1 MIAKENGTATDFVVR
16 AVGVSKQFATA
27 AGPVSV
33 LEGVDLEVRRGESVA
48 IVGESGSG
56 KSTLL
61 SLLAGLDVPTTG
73 SIVVEGVDLR
83 TAAETELTEFRAR
96 TIGIVFQHFHLIKS
110 LTALENVALPIDL
123 RERRE
128 DRDGLENAPGSAI
141 DSVGLSHRRDHF
153 PAQLSGGEAQRVA
166 IARAIVGEPALI
178 VADEPTGNLD
188 AKTGAGVMDLL
199 FDLTERRAMTLIL
212 VTHSTDLAARCD
224 RSLVLRDGRLH
235 TPDDARASRAC

>member
-1 MIAKENGTATDFVVR
+1 VTARGIVTPTDLVVR
-16 AVGVSKQFATA
+16 ASGVRKEFPTA
-27 AGPVSV
+27 AGVVSV
-33 LEGVDLEVRRGESVA
+33 LEGVDLEVRRGETLA
-48 IVGESGSG
+48 IIGESGSG

-61 SLLAGLDVPTTG
+61 SLLAGLDVPTGG

-83 TAAETELTEFRAR
+83 TAAESELAEFRSL

-110 LTALENVALPIDL
+110 LTALENVALPLDL
-123 RERRE
+123 RDRRRADE
-128 DRDGLENAPGSAI
+128 ESSGAPEKAI

-166 IARAIVGEPALI
+166 IARAIVAEPALL

-199 FDLTERRAMTLIL
+199 FDLADRRGMTLIL
-212 VTHSTDLAARCD
+212 VTHSAELAARCD
-224 RSLVLRDGRLH
+224 RSLLLRDGRLQS
-235 TPDDARASRAC
+235 PDDGRVPKAC

>member
-1 MIAKENGTATDFVVR
+1 VTARGSKSAGDLVVR
-16 AVGVSKQFATA
+16 ASGVRKEFPTA
-27 AGPVSV
+27 AGVVSV
-33 LEGVDLEVRRGESVA
+33 LEGVDLEVRRGETLA
-48 IVGESGSG
+48 IIGESGSG

-61 SLLAGLDVPTTG
+61 SLLAGLDVPTGG

-83 TAAETELTEFRAR
+83 TAAESELAEFRSR

-110 LTALENVALPIDL
+110 LTALENVALPLDL
-123 RERRE
+123 RDRR
-128 DRDGLENAPGSAI
+128 RDEGGFDGAPENAI

-166 IARAIVGEPALI
+166 IARAIVAEPELL

-199 FDLTERRAMTLIL
+199 FDLTSRRGMTLIL
-212 VTHSTDLAARCD
+212 VTHSAELAARCD
-224 RSLVLRDGRLH
+224 RRLVLRDGRLH
-235 TPDDARASRAC
+235 SPDDGRISKAC

>member
-1 MIAKENGTATDFVVR
+1 VTPTDLVVR
-16 AVGVSKQFATA
+16 ASGVRKEFPTA
-27 AGPVSV
+27 AGVVSV
-33 LEGVDLEVRRGESVA
+33 LEGVDLEVRRGETLA
-48 IVGESGSG
+48 IIGESGSG

-61 SLLAGLDVPTTG
+61 SLLAGLDVPTGG

-83 TAAETELTEFRAR
+83 TAAESELAEFRSL

-110 LTALENVALPIDL
+110 LTALENVALPLDL
-123 RERRE
+123 RDRRRADE
-128 DRDGLENAPGSAI
+128 ESSGAPEKAI

-166 IARAIVGEPALI
+166 IARAIVAEPALL

-199 FDLTERRAMTLIL
+199 FDLADRRGMTLIL
-212 VTHSTDLAARCD
+212 VTHSAELAARCD
-224 RSLVLRDGRLH
+224 RSLLLRDGRLQS
-235 TPDDARASRAC
+235 PDDGRVPKAC